1 MELPK
6 NESSFYF
13 KHEGKLT
20 RRNYEGDFKVKC
32 LLSLA
37 DQRVLEIEKSQLTVD
52 LSNPTENLSAIGSIV
67 ANLRVRVIDAPDWFK
82 QSIRSLDILDE
93 EVLFEIYSKCIDAET
108 EWITSIREDVKKEE
122 IKEGN

>member
-20 RRNYEGDFKVKC
+20 RRMYDGEFKVKC
-32 LLSLA
+32 LLTVA

-67 ANLRVRVIDAPDWFK
+67 ANLRVRVIGSPDWFK
-82 QSIRSLDILDE
+82 QAIRSLDLLDE
-93 EVLFEIYSKCIDAET
+93 EVLFEIYSKCIDAES
-108 EWITSIREDVKKEE
+108 EWLERIREDVKKEE